1 MQKSDQQTWEKL
13 GKIAPYY
20 SVLTAEK
27 FKPENLSAENLTAF
41 FDSGRE
47 HVARLMEIVRELS
60 PEFTPRAVVDFGCG
74 VGRITIPV
82 AEISSRVIAVDISNQ
97 MLEQAR
103 KNCQSRDI
111 TNVTYMTTDDFLR
124 LPDATVNFVHSF
136 IVLQHVAAGE
146 GYAIIAKL
154 ISVLENRGIGAIHV
168 TFGDDRSRLRRLL
181 SWIKFN
187 VPGIAQ
193 LQNLLRRRP
202 ADYPPMRMYSYNLD
216 RIFRMLQE
224 GGCHK
229 VKPYFTDHGR
239 HLGVFLIFEK
249 SVLESF

>member
-1 MQKSDQQTWEKL
+1 MKSGQQTWEKL

-20 SVLTAEK
+20 SVLVAEE

-60 PEFTPRAVVDFGCG
+60 PEFRFRTVVDFGCG
-74 VGRITIPV
+74 VGRTTIPL
-82 AEISSRVIAVDISNQ
+82 AETSSRVIAVDISNQ
-97 MLEQAR
+97 MLKEAK
-103 KNCQSRDI
+103 KNCEGRGI
-111 TNVTYMTTDDFLR
+111 TNVAFMTTDDFLR
-124 LPDATVNFVHSF
+124 LPDASVNFVHSF
-136 IVLQHVAAGE
+136 IVLQHVAASE

-154 ISVLENRGIGAIHV
+154 ISVLENRGIGAVHV
-168 TFGDDRSRLRRLL
+168 TLGDDRPRLQRLL
-181 SWIKFN
+181 SWIKIHL
-187 VPGIAQ
+187 PGVAQ

-202 ADYPPMRMYSYNLD
+202 ADYPSMRMHSYNLD
-216 RIFRMLQE
+216 RVFRMLHE

-249 SVLESF
+249 SALESF